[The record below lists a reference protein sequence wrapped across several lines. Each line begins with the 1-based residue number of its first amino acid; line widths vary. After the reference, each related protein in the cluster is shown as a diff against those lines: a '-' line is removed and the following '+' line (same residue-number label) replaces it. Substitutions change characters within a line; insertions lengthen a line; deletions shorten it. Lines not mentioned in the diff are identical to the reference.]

1 MSLADKHWQVD
12 SEFAEK
18 YSSSL
23 DRQLFCDRPLLDLLG
38 TVSGKAVLDI
48 GCGNGQISREVAK
61 RAGKVI
67 GIDAS
72 EEMLEQAKRL
82 HKDVDNIEFI
92 HASAEQLPFSD
103 GEFDAALCSM
113 TIITFPTVEM
123 IKGMFKEA
131 ARVLKPSG
139 ILSISWSNIYALGK
153 KSKFRWTEW
162 EQGQTLQNLVPGE
175 ALTRKFL
182 NKNGQV
188 LEVVNY
194 YWPPEI
200 LVNIANRYHLTHEI
214 TLEPKASKQELE
226 QYPKELDATLGE
238 TSFFMIAA
246 FRKAL
251 E

>member
-1 MSLADKHWQVD
+1 MSLTDKHWQVD

-23 DRQLFCDRPLLDLLG
+23 DRQLFCDRPLLDLLRN
-38 TVSGKAVLDI
+38 VSEKVVLDI
-48 GCGNGQISREVAK
+48 GCGNGRISREVAK

-72 EEMLEQAKRL
+72 EEMLEQARRL
-82 HKDVDNIEFI
+82 DKDVGNIEFI
-92 HASAEQLPFSD
+92 LASAEQLPFSD
-103 GEFDAALCSM
+103 RQFDAALCSM

-123 IKGMFKEA
+123 MKGMFKEA
-131 ARVLKPSG
+131 ARVLKPGG
-139 ILSISWSNIYALGK
+139 ILAISWNNVYALEK

-162 EQGQTLQNLVPGE
+162 EQGQTLQNLIPGE

-200 LVNIANRYHLTHEI
+200 LVNIANRYHLIYER
-214 TLEPKASKQELE
+214 TLEPKASQQELQ
-226 QYPKELDATLGE
+226 QYPEELDFYFGRDLLFYDCCF
-238 TSFFMIAA
+238 S
-246 FRKAL
+246 
-251 E
+251 

>member
-1 MSLADKHWQVD
+1 MSLADKHWLVD

-38 TVSGKAVLDI
+38 NVSGKVVLDI
-48 GCGNGQISREVAK
+48 GCGNGHISREIAK
-61 RAGKVI
+61 RAKKII

-72 EEMLEQAKRL
+72 EEMLEQARRF
-82 HKDVDNIEFI
+82 HKDVDNIELI
-92 HASAEQLPFSD
+92 HAFAEQLPFPD
-103 GEFDAALCSM
+103 GEFDAAVCSM

-123 IKGMFKEA
+123 MKGMFKEA
-131 ARVLKPSG
+131 ARVLKPGG
-139 ILSISWSNIYALGK
+139 ILAISWSNIYALEK

-182 NKNGQV
+182 NKNDQV

-194 YWPPEI
+194 YWPPEV
-200 LVNIANRYHLTHEI
+200 LVNIASRYFLTHEI

-226 QYPKELDATLGE
+226 QYPEELDSTLGE
-238 TSFFMIAA
+238 ASFFMIVA
-246 FRKAL
+246 FRKELA
-251 E
+251 

>member
-1 MSLADKHWQVD
+1 MSLTDKYWQVD

-23 DRQLFCDRPLLDLLG
+23 DRQLFCDRPLLDLLRN
-38 TVSGKAVLDI
+38 VSEKVVLDI
-48 GCGNGQISREVAK
+48 GCGNGRISREVAK

-72 EEMLEQAKRL
+72 EEMLEQARRL
-82 HKDVDNIEFI
+82 DKDVGNIEFI
-92 HASAEQLPFSD
+92 LASAEQLPFSD
-103 GEFDAALCSM
+103 GQFDAALCSM

-123 IKGMFKEA
+123 MKGMFKEA
-131 ARVLKPSG
+131 ARVLKPGG
-139 ILSISWSNIYALGK
+139 ILAISWNNVYALEK

-162 EQGQTLQNLVPGE
+162 EQGQTLQNLIPGE

-200 LVNIANRYHLTHEI
+200 LVNIANRYLLTHEI

-226 QYPKELDATLGE
+226 QYPEELEFYFGRDFLFYGCGF
-238 TSFFMIAA
+238 S
-246 FRKAL
+246 
-251 E
+251 